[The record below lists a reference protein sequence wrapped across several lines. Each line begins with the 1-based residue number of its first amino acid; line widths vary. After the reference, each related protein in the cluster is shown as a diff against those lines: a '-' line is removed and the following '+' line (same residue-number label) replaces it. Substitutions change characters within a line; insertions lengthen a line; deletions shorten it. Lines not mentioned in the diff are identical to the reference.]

1 MSIRK
6 KLQERSKQL
15 KEQGSHFSEED
26 MKNLRRKALLQL
38 ETLDSVYEEERRR
51 QQLLMSKRL
60 TQKKIKM
67 ENPKSFLS
75 KIRPKILYRFL
86 QIGFLHTL

>member
-67 ENPKSFLS
+67 EKQALLKLKVDEQEVDNIKD
-75 KIRPKILYRFL
+75 IL
-86 QIGFLHTL
+86 TEK

>member
-38 ETLDSVYEEERRR
+38 ETLDSVYQEERRR

-67 ENPKSFLS
+67 EKQALLKLKVDEQEVDNIKD
-75 KIRPKILYRFL
+75 IL
-86 QIGFLHTL
+86 TEK

>member
-1 MSIRK
+1 
-6 KLQERSKQL
+6 
-15 KEQGSHFSEED
+15 

-60 TQKKIKM
+60 T
-67 ENPKSFLS
+67 
-75 KIRPKILYRFL
+75 
-86 QIGFLHTL
+86 

>member
-67 ENPKSFLS
+67 EKQSLLKLKVDEQEVDNIKD
-75 KIRPKILYRFL
+75 IL
-86 QIGFLHTL
+86 TEK